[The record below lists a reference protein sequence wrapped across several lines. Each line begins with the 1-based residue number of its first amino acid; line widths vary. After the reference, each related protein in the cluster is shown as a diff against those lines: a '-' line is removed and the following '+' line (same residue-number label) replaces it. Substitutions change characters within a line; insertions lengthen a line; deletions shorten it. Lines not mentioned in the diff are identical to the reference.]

1 MKCRPI
7 MVDETLQELTQHGTR
22 DFPVSMDRQ
31 VVSDADHGGIR
42 HWHEEVQLLLVT
54 EGEVLLRAE
63 DREYRLRA
71 GEGCFVN
78 SRVQHE
84 ALPTE
89 REDGVYICVNFL
101 PSVIYGAADSALR
114 RDYVDPVLY
123 CGGLRSLPLR
133 DEPWHREV
141 CALMGRLGEVEEA
154 GAYGYEL
161 EMTILLRQI
170 WHLLAVNNREAIEQ
184 GSSVSFSDRQRMRAL
199 QTFVHKHYR
208 EHISLADIAG
218 AGHISR
224 GECCRVFRRVL
235 GQTPV
240 QYLTA
245 FRLEQSLKLLNS
257 TELSIQEIAAQ
268 VGFGTG
274 SYFTERFR
282 EALGCTPSDYRRRH
296 TPERT
301 L

>member
-7 MVDETLQELTQHGTR
+7 TVDDSLQELTQHGTR

-54 EGEVLLRAE
+54 EGEVLFRAE
-63 DREYRLRA
+63 DREFHLRA
-71 GEGCFVN
+71 GEGCFIN

-89 REDGVYICVNFL
+89 QRDGVYICVNFL
-101 PSVIYGAADSALR
+101 PSVIHGAADSTLR

-123 CGGLRSLPLR
+123 GPLRSIPLR
-133 DEPWHREV
+133 DAPWHREA
-141 CALMGRLGEVEEA
+141 CALLERLGEVEEG

-170 WHLLAVNNREAIEQ
+170 WHLIVVNNREAIEQ
-184 GSSVSFSDRQRMRAL
+184 GSSVSFSDRQRIRAL
-199 QTFVHKHYR
+199 QTFIHRQYR
-208 EHISLADIAG
+208 EHVSLADIAG

-224 GECCRVFRRVL
+224 GECCRVFRRVM

-245 FRLEQSLKLLNS
+245 FRLEQSLKLLTS
-257 TELSIQEIAAQ
+257 TDLSIQEIAAQ

-282 EALGCTPSDYRRRH
+282 ETLGCTPSEYRRRNGK
-296 TPERT
+296 
-301 L
+301 